1 MASFVEHHIMKLLVV
16 GAMIFASV
24 FSSGALVLCATEG
37 GHQAVEFAH
46 AEGDCKESS
55 AGAAPEIQP
64 GDHCQDT
71 QIDLF
76 TEAPVRSNSFDSE
89 LDGLFSQ
96 PLLVFVLP
104 DLGLDTLALRAHLES
119 PARIHHP
126 ASTHVLRTVVMLV

>member
-55 AGAAPEIQP
+55 AGAAPELQT
-64 GDHCQDT
+64 GDHCQDK

-76 TEAPVRSNSFDSE
+76 TEAPVRSHSFDSE
-89 LDGLFSQ
+89 LASLSAQ

-104 DLGLDTLALRAHLES
+104 DLALDTNGLRAHLDL
-119 PARIHHP
+119 PARLHHP